1 MQPTAVGRMPEYT
14 LDDFLSHWND
24 QGDPSS
30 DHNDMTIL
38 RSEGLLT
45 VGFADWKSANQD
57 QRQRSVVEI
66 KERLRALAS
75 PGADETQLQNIASN
89 FETKM
94 WGEAK
99 TYREYVRSTAEKLEE
114 LSLAQSAAEAE
125 VAAHVAAT
133 REVRRSSRLARPPPR
148 AL

>member
-1 MQPTAVGRMPEYT
+1 MPEYT

-99 TYREYVRSTAEKLEE
+99 TYREYVRSTAEKLEV
-114 LSLAQSAAEAE
+114 LSMAQAAAE
-125 VAAHVAAT
+125 VKVAAT
-133 REVRRSSRLARPPPR
+133 CEVRRSSRLARPPPR